1 MESDRIQSR
10 TLSLIAGIDLFTGH
24 IITLVEERHRSSEF
38 IKWLDMVDKYY
49 PPDYVI
55 TIIMDNHSIHS
66 FRETMQYLGE
76 KPHRFHFVFTP
87 THASWLNIIET
98 FFSKITRSMLR
109 GIRADSREELKR
121 RILQY
126 VEETNSE
133 PVVFTWKYKVDEMP
147 GGIEA

>member
-1 MESDRIQSR
+1 M
-10 TLSLIAGIDLFTGH
+10 TGINPFTGH
-24 IITLVEERHRSSEF
+24 IILLVEERHRSSEF

-66 FRETMQYLGE
+66 SRETMQYLGE

-98 FFSKITRSMLR
+98 FFSKITRSMLK
-109 GIRADSREELKR
+109 GIRVESREELR
-121 RILQY
+121 SRILQY

-133 PVVFTWKYKVDEMP
+133 PVVFTWKYKENEMA

>member
-1 MESDRIQSR
+1 MESDRIQYR
-10 TLSLIAGIDLFTGH
+10 TLSRIAGIDLFTGH

-66 FRETMQYLGE
+66 SRETMQYLGE

-109 GIRADSREELKR
+109 GIRVDSREELKR
-121 RILQY
+121 RIPQY